1 MTTNEDRLDALGLG
15 IGVKHDAGKLDLTLI
30 PWDRLNL
37 PKADLIL
44 PLYRWY
50 REDRADVGTKWVFGH
65 MDYVYREYFG
75 RDLVVDAAAAM
86 NYGARKY
93 EAWNWEKGISRKR
106 LYAAACR
113 HYHAIER
120 GEETD
125 PESGLSHYEHLAF
138 YPMAIFAATDDEPAR
153 ISDAQGELLLEAV
166 GKALAT
172 DG

>member
-1 MTTNEDRLDALGLG
+1 MSG
-15 IGVKHDAGKLDLTLI
+15 IKHDAGKLDLTLI
-30 PWDRLNL
+30 PWGSLWFT
-37 PKADLIL
+37 KQSALIL
-44 PLYRWY
+44 PLYLWY
-50 REDRADVGTKWVFGH
+50 RHGLEASTVFENMRGA
-65 MDYVYREYFG
+65 YEGRG
-75 RDLVVDAAAAM
+75 RDLIVDAAAAM

-125 PESGLSHYEHLAF
+125 PESGLSHYEHFAF
-138 YPMAIFAATDDEPAR
+138 YPLAIFAAIDDEPAR
-153 ISDAQGELLLEAV
+153 ISDTQGELLLEAV

>member
-1 MTTNEDRLDALGLG
+1 MSG
-15 IGVKHDAGKLDLTLI
+15 IKHDAGKLDLTLI
-30 PWDRLNL
+30 PWNQLNL
-37 PKADLIL
+37 PKSDLIL

-50 REDRADVGTKWVFGH
+50 RENRVGFNVEWVFRQ
-65 MDYVYREYFG
+65 MDHVYREHFG
-75 RDLVVDAAAAM
+75 RDLVADAAAAM
-86 NYGARKY
+86 NYGATKY

-138 YPMAIFAATDDEPAR
+138 YPRAIFAAIDD
-153 ISDAQGELLLEAV
+153 
-166 GKALAT
+166 
-172 DG
+172 

>member
-1 MTTNEDRLDALGLG
+1 MTTNADRLLDIDVAIG
-15 IGVKHDAGKLDLTLI
+15 ISVKHDAGKLDLTLI
-30 PWDRLNL
+30 PWPCVAKFEFRN
-37 PKADLIL
+37 LIL

-50 REDRADVGTKWVFGH
+50 REGENPYEAQKHMRA
-65 MDYVYREYFG
+65 EYEWRS
-75 RDLVVDAAAAM
+75 RDLIVDAAAAM

-93 EAWNWEKGISRKR
+93 EPWNWEKGISRKR

-138 YPMAIFAATDDEPAR
+138 YPMAIFAAIDDEPAR
-153 ISDAQGELLLEAV
+153 ISDTQGELLLEAV